1 MQKGIVI
8 LKDERGGIFRIL
20 CEKGQNLQAKKK
32 KSKCDFCV
40 EHTAVIPILVIMIL
54 FRFFSDTIM

>member
-8 LKDERGGIFRIL
+8 LKDERGGIFGIL

-32 KSKCDFCV
+32 QSQCDFCV
-40 EHTAVIPILVIMIL
+40 DHTAVIPILVIMIL